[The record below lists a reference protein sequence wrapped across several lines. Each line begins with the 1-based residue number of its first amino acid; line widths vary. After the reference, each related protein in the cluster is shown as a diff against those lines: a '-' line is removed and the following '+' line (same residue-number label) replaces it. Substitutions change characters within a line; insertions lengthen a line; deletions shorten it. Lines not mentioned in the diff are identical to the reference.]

1 MVSSRRPFVSGDPT
15 SHDTLLRPT
24 PKYSI
29 LHENSSP
36 QMSQLNELSEMA
48 IADTDESTRENV
60 NASTKLNSLFK
71 TRRPSF
77 IMKTS
82 YSPSSSI
89 SPNTLTQN
97 LLARRKSSFYEGPIS
112 GQSHRQGQMMSNNAP
127 LDIEEE
133 INRTSF
139 GLTADAI
146 EKIND
151 RIIRIEENDPLDFV
165 ERMTKQTRTI
175 PYYRDSQLSFKISN
189 M

>member
-1 MVSSRRPFVSGDPT
+1 
-15 SHDTLLRPT
+15 
-24 PKYSI
+24 
-29 LHENSSP
+29 
-36 QMSQLNELSEMA
+36 
-48 IADTDESTRENV
+48 
-60 NASTKLNSLFK
+60 
-71 TRRPSF
+71 
-77 IMKTS
+77 
-82 YSPSSSI
+82 
-89 SPNTLTQN
+89 
-97 LLARRKSSFYEGPIS
+97 
-112 GQSHRQGQMMSNNAP
+112 MMSNNAP